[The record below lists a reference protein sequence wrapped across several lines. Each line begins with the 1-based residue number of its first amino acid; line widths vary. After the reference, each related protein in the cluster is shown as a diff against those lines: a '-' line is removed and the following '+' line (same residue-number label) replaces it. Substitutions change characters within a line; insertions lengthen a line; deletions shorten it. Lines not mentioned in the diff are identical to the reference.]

1 MSQKYDNS
9 GALFKNTR
17 KEKDTHPDYNGSI
30 TVEGREYWLS
40 SWLKEGAKG
49 KFLMFIHTYLL
60 KVRTIECNKMCH
72 GNTLAKRKPL

>member
-1 MSQKYDNS
+1 MDM
-9 GALFKNTR
+9 
-17 KEKDTHPDYNGSI
+17 HCMI
-30 TVEGREYWLS
+30 TSVVGTVFQEHS
-40 SWLKEGAKG
+40 AKG